1 VELAFCDFEVVQSG
15 TLWLSLVDQEDHTEH
30 LIAEIFLL
38 DCLDCESK
46 RVTKYLFRILR
57 LLNRLLNLVTP
68 AGFKSDSDSLLE
80 HPLLEALLEL
90 SVNNS
95 LHFRVNM
102 NIFFLFRGNKHA
114 LSGIDVNALVH
125 ERVNILAVLSDV
137 EMIARLECQAQRLVV
152 EVHEVEYLA
161 CDAGSELSLGEVL
174 VLDELLDAGDVFG
187 DLVPLEV
194 DDVVE
199 LFQSVNL
206 LLDDAAVKHRDELR

>member
-1 VELAFCDFEVVQSG
+1 
-15 TLWLSLVDQEDHTEH
+15 
-30 LIAEIFLL
+30 
-38 DCLDCESK
+38 
-46 RVTKYLFRILR
+46 
-57 LLNRLLNLVTP
+57 
-68 AGFKSDSDSLLE
+68 
-80 HPLLEALLEL
+80 
-90 SVNNS
+90 
-95 LHFRVNM
+95 M
-102 NIFFLFRGNKHA
+102 
-114 LSGIDVNALVH
+114 
-125 ERVNILAVLSDV
+125 
-137 EMIARLECQAQRLVV
+137 